1 MASWR
6 IEKRPEQEKDEWLS
20 GYGTAA
26 GIVGFWGIAAWVM
39 TKIFNGVK
47 LTKNDDTTTDEEE

>member
-1 MASWR
+1 MAWK
-6 IEKRPEQEKDEWLS
+6 IERRPDNEKDEWLS

-26 GIVGFWGIAAWVM
+26 GIVGFWGIAALVM

-47 LTKNDDTTTDEEE
+47 ISKNDAKTTDEE